1 MERLCRCFATPPP
14 TASTRAARVM
24 AHGDRARALFIWM
37 DVHEEQAAQ
46 MLKLKAA
53 VQALANV
60 PLRRGQN
67 QWRAAWAEAKSA
79 MALLRTAVCTIVNS
93 KVRKVFNTWT
103 GMVCEKHEL
112 LCKLRAAASAL
123 SPEGLAKKA
132 FMRKLVWIKRRREVM
147 LKAAHGF
154 ILAGCRFALQRMHSQ
169 LEQLRKLRRGGN
181 AIRLRKAR
189 QCWNQ
194 WAEAAAAGKHRQQRM
209 ATAAKR
215 MTPEG
220 RMLNHA
226 FNMLLELLQDRQQL
240 RASLSGFVMGS
251 QKRAMSAWIELTF
264 VGFHLAAGGSDFS
277 RYRQRKAVRLW
288 VARAKVRRGL
298 RKHVWTCARKGEV
311 ELARLL
317 DLIADSDSDDVA
329 SAIVGHDGD
338 GSTPLLFAAKKGF
351 AIVAETL
358 IGTAHDI
365 AHEGAGVLTEADLA
379 AMVNAADAD
388 GNSALHWAARKGHE
402 AVAVQLIES
411 GGCPAPVLPA
421 PAAHR
426 RVRSALRSALPS
438 PPHSSRSSR
447 DLSPLPGL
455 HPGALL
461 DFINKE
467 ESTPLHWAARKHN
480 GAIIEL
486 LLHAGASA
494 LIVNKWGA
502 SALDNA
508 KAVRGDSRAVELLAE
523 AAAVQSKKGFLFS
536 TGQQQQQ
543 QQQQQQAGQQQQEEE
558 AMGRLGETETVV
570 AGGEASRLAHG
581 VPRGEKAK
589 AAQRRQAANQR
600 REAALKARDAQEEAK
615 AKDLLLRRQR
625 AAVELKLRELGDAVS
640 PALLD
645 VNVRAKVG
653 DTHLRARAASPPKL
667 ATTQALRDALE
678 AAKELGGCN
687 SQVIGEAEAKL
698 MQAQELRARQK
709 RDAERKTEKERGR
722 AQQSPGGKRRPGE
735 KSEQEKMAQM
745 EKKLLRQRARAR

>member
-1 MERLCRCFATPPP
+1 VIQMERLCRCFATPPP

-411 GGCPAPVLPA
+411 G
-421 PAAHR
+421 
-426 RVRSALRSALPS
+426 
-438 PPHSSRSSR
+438 
-447 DLSPLPGL
+447 
-455 HPGALL
+455 ALL